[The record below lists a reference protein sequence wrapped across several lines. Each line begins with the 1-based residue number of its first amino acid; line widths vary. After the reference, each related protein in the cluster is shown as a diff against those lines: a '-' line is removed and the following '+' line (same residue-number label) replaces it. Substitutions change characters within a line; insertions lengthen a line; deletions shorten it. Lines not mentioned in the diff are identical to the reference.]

1 MIDPMKESF
10 LSFQH
15 KFAGPIGAVVLAIL
29 FTGCSRGGES
39 PNGPGQM
46 PPLPVTTVKVYP
58 RNIDVQAT
66 YTGRIRGVREVE
78 VRARVGGILEERLY
92 REGQFVEQGAPLFR
106 IEREPYEI
114 ALHQAEAE
122 LANTRAA
129 DNHASREW
137 RRISAL
143 FDQNAVSERERDRA
157 LSEHELAQ
165 ARLKLSEARVA
176 EARLNLGYTT
186 VLAPIAGPTGME
198 SLSEGSL
205 VERGTL
211 LTTIVQND
219 PVQVR
224 FSLPEPNAATQRAAR
239 GEKAGSDANQR
250 LEVHLLHTDGTVHA
264 RTGHVDFI
272 DSTIAARTGSVQ
284 ARAIFEN
291 PGGELVPGQFV
302 RVRLTLQRLENV
314 FAIDPVAV
322 GEGDESPR
330 VFVVKSD
337 NTVEARDVR
346 LGPVVDGRQV
356 VMEGLEPGD
365 QLVVSGLVML
375 QPGMPVSPGNQD
387 KE

>member
-1 MIDPMKESF
+1 MKQPF

-15 KFAGPIGAVVLAIL
+15 RFTVPMGAVVLAMLLI
-29 FTGCSRGGES
+29 GCSRGAES
-39 PNGPGQM
+39 PNGQEQM
-46 PPLPVTTVKVYP
+46 PPVPVTTVKVYP
-58 RNIDVQAT
+58 HTIDVQAT
-66 YTGRIRGVREVE
+66 YTGRVRGMREVE

-92 REGQFVEQGAPLFR
+92 MEGQFVEQGAALFR

-122 LANTRAA
+122 LANARAA
-129 DNHASREW
+129 DNQASREW
-137 RRISAL
+137 RRIAAL
-143 FDQNAVSERERDRA
+143 FEQNAVSERERDRA
-157 LSEHELAQ
+157 LSEHELSQ

-176 EARLNLGYTT
+176 AARLNLSYTT

-211 LTTIVQND
+211 LTTIIQND

-224 FSLPEPNAATQRAAR
+224 FSLPEQNAATERAAR
-239 GEKAGSDANQR
+239 GERVDSNGNQR
-250 LEVHLLHTDGTVHA
+250 LEVHLLQSDGTASA

-291 PGGELVPGQFV
+291 SAGELIPGQFV

-322 GEGDESPR
+322 GEGDDSPR
-330 VFVVKSD
+330 VFIVKSD

-356 VMEGLEPGD
+356 VLEGLEPGD

-375 QPGMPVSPGNQD
+375 QTGMPVSRGNQD

>member
-1 MIDPMKESF
+1 MKQPF
-10 LSFQH
+10 LSFQRR
-15 KFAGPIGAVVLAIL
+15 FTAPIGATVLAIL
-29 FTGCSRGGES
+29 FTGCGRGGES

-46 PPLPVTTVKVYP
+46 PPLPVTTVTVYP

-92 REGQFVEQGAPLFR
+92 REGQFVEQGTALFR

-129 DNHASREW
+129 ENQARREW

-157 LSEHELAQ
+157 LSEQELAQ

-176 EARLNLGYTT
+176 EARLNLSYTT

-239 GEKAGSDANQR
+239 GEKAGSDGNQR
-250 LEVHLLHTDGTVHA
+250 LEVHLLHTDGTAYA
-264 RTGHVDFI
+264 RTGYVDFI

-284 ARAIFEN
+284 ARAIFDN

-302 RVRLTLQRLENV
+302 RVRLSLQRLENI

-346 LGPVVDGRQV
+346 LGPVVEGRQV
-356 VMEGLEPGD
+356 VLEGLEPGD

-375 QPGMPVSPGNQD
+375 QPGMPVSPGHQD